1 MLNEKLDAIIKFMQS
16 KSTSFT
22 VAEINEISA
31 MLDSLKEE
39 KKDEPKKEE
48 TKKE

>member
-1 MLNEKLDAIIKFMQS
+1 MNEKLDAIIKFMQG

-22 VAEINEISA
+22 VAEINEISS
-31 MLDSLKEE
+31 MLNSLKEV
-39 KKDEPKKEE
+39 KKDETKKEE